1 MLCYNGCI
9 LKGVELLDRLAAFLQ
24 QERPKTIL
32 DVCTGAGQFIQLVS
46 TLYSDYESIIGID
59 SLDIAVSTAR
69 KNCQTDDRVKVRKM
83 DAHHMT
89 FKDNRFDLVVL
100 SNSFHHIK
108 DKRGLLLEM
117 HRVTKPGGTILISE
131 MISNDVTKAQKNHVE
146 IHHFAAEIDRLLGEF
161 HDPTFTS
168 DELLEVITDASPIEV
183 NHYWR
188 MEYQHPDQ
196 TSKEDIEW
204 LKRTIDRMISRIKS
218 KQEQQPFIQRGKQIK
233 QDIDL
238 YGFDSATTMIVVMK
252 K

>member
-1 MLCYNGCI
+1 M
-9 LKGVELLDRLAAFLQ
+9 KGVEILDRLATFLQ
-24 QERPKTIL
+24 QEKPQTIL

-46 TLYSDYESIIGID
+46 TLYSGYKSIIGID
-59 SLDIAVSTAR
+59 SLDIAISTAR
-69 KNCQTDDRVKVRKM
+69 KNCQTDDRVKIRKM

-108 DKRGLLLEM
+108 HKESLLLEM

-131 MISNDVTKAQKNHVE
+131 MISNDLTKAQQNHVN

-161 HDPTFTS
+161 HDRTFTS
-168 DELLEVITDASPIEV
+168 DELLRVLQGISPIGISQ
-183 NHYWR
+183 YWM
-188 MEYQHPDQ
+188 MEYQHPNETTKD
-196 TSKEDIEW
+196 DIEW
-204 LKRTIDRMISRIKS
+204 LKETIDRMISRIKS